1 MGSAIQ
7 LAVLVGTCA
16 VSLEGERRLV
26 VPASRAPLHIAVGVP
41 EDVGLPSG
49 TSWSLVEERGR
60 VRGGVRAELIAA
72 KEADGS
78 TSAKGRTLVA
88 VIPPGEGDAPRSF
101 RLRPGPKGAKPA
113 FTFKPVSDL
122 SLGLFEGDR
131 PVFVYNHGTIG
142 REGVPERYNRAN
154 YFHPVYGMDGEVLT
168 DDFPKDHYHHRGM
181 FWGWPT
187 VRLGDGK
194 GGKGKTYNSWIPKG
208 FEYKFE
214 RWTCRHAGSRAAAL
228 GVETGWHA
236 GGRKV
241 VHEKMLVVVH
251 PASGDGRALDVE
263 FVWTALDAPVTL
275 KGAGGKGYGG
285 LTFRFH
291 ARKGTVVI
299 TVPSGRTKK
308 DLVAKRLE
316 WADLSARFGSAK
328 GLSGASVFVD
338 PGHPDYPP
346 VWLTRHYGPLCV
358 GWPGLVEGTLEPGKP
373 VTCRYR
379 VWLHRGDPEVDVIRS
394 EYEAYKKSLQARVGL
409 LRK

>member
-7 LAVLVGTCA
+7 LAVLVGACA
-16 VSLEGERRLV
+16 MSLEGERRLV

-41 EDVGLPSG
+41 EDAGLPSG
-49 TSWSLVEERGR
+49 AAWTLVEERGR
-60 VRGGVRAELIAA
+60 ARGGVRAEVIAA

-101 RLRPGPKGAKPA
+101 RLRPGPKGAKSA
-113 FTFKPVSDL
+113 FSFKPVSDL

-131 PVFVYNHGTIG
+131 PVFVYNHGTIS
-142 REGVPERYNRAN
+142 REGVPKRYDRAN
-154 YFHPVYGMDGEVLT
+154 YFHPIYGMDGEVLT

-187 VRLGDGK
+187 VRVGEGK
-194 GGKGKTYNSWIPKG
+194 GNTFNSWIPKG
-208 FEYKFE
+208 FDYRFE
-214 RWTCRHAGSRAAAL
+214 RWTCRHAGKGAAAL
-228 GVETGWHA
+228 GVESGWHA

-241 VHEKMLVVVH
+241 VHERMLVVVH
-251 PASGDGRALDVE
+251 PASGEGRALDIE
-263 FVWTALDAPVTL
+263 FVWTALDVPVTL

-316 WADLSARFGSAK
+316 WADLSARFAGAK

-338 PGHPDYPP
+338 PGHPRYPP

-358 GWPGLVEGTLEPGKP
+358 GWPGIEEGTLEPGKP

-379 VWLHRGDPEVDVIRS
+379 VWIHRGNPEVDVIRS